1 LRPQG
6 RATSHTPETKLKI
19 SFYHKAGVN
28 PPLFLI
34 KIMLTKKEIL
44 MLVEKS
50 NLSPELASI
59 ADMILRNYY
68 EEEQVSDE
76 KLEIICQLI
85 VKN

>member
-1 LRPQG
+1 
-6 RATSHTPETKLKI
+6 
-19 SFYHKAGVN
+19 
-28 PPLFLI
+28 
-34 KIMLTKKEIL
+34 MLTKKEIL